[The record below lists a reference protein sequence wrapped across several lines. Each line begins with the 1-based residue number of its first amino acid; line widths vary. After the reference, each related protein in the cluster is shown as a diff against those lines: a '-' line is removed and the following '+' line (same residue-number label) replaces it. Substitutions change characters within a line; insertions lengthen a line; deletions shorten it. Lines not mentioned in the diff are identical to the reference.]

1 MKKILLTLVAAGCL
15 LSAAYS
21 YNPPAG
27 GEDLTL
33 LASPSNLSGANSV
46 SGGALFDAGST
57 SILVNPALT
66 AGEQRVNLNAGYT
79 FLYSTEKENDSQMGG
94 SFQAGILIPFKL
106 YVFSGVMNGTFAPY
120 NEMHLGDS
128 INLKAGLSKE
138 ITEKLSVGLGAGGG
152 YAWTTRHESLGKDWS
167 IYADLGMLYK
177 WGNLGPFSDFR
188 IGASVLNLG
197 KMYNDVLR
205 VGIDE
210 TAKNTPYPTLA
221 TIKTGAAGTILD
233 TDIAK
238 IGLGLDL
245 TVPCFQNLI
254 ADFNAQVQF
263 KDAFI
268 ISVGEKVNL
277 VEIIN
282 KKYSF
287 IPSVAFL
294 FKFSF
299 DVKNNEYLESHSWSQ
314 SEMTVSAGYKNLY
327 KTVHAIS
334 AGVDIDLGMADTEAP
349 KILVWDDKE

>member
-1 MKKILLTLVAAGCL
+1 MKKILLTLVAAGLC

-27 GEDLTL
+27 GEDLNL

-57 SILVNPALT
+57 SIIVNPALS

-79 FLYSTEKENDSQMGG
+79 FLYSTEKTNEKQVGT
-94 SFQAGILIPFKL
+94 SFQTGILIPFKL
-106 YVFSGVMNGTFAPY
+106 YVFSGYVNGTFAPY
-120 NEMHLGDS
+120 QEMHLGDS
-128 INLKAGLSKE
+128 INFKAGLSKE
-138 ITEKLSVGLGAGGG
+138 ITEKLYVGLGAGGG
-152 YAWTTRHESLGKDWS
+152 YACSYGHDWS
-167 IYADLGMLYK
+167 VYADMGMLYK
-177 WGNLGPFSDFR
+177 LGNVGPFSNFR
-188 IGASVLNLG
+188 VGSSVLNLG

-205 VGIDE
+205 VGVDE

-221 TIKTGAAGTILD
+221 TLKAGAAGTILD

-334 AGVDIDLGMADTEAP
+334 AGVDVDLGMADTEAP
-349 KILVWDDKE
+349 KIVVWDEKE

>member
-1 MKKILLTLVAAGCL
+1 MKKILLTLLAAGLC

-33 LASPSNLSGANSV
+33 ISSPSNLSGANSV
-46 SGGALFDAGST
+46 AGGALFDAGST
-57 SILVNPALT
+57 SIIVNPALT
-66 AGEQRVNLNAGYT
+66 SDEQRVNLNVGYT
-79 FLYSTEKENDSQMGG
+79 FLYSTEKLNDSQLGG
-94 SFQAGILIPFKL
+94 SFQTGILIPFKL
-106 YVFSGVMNGTFAPY
+106 YVFSGLVNGTFAPY
-120 NEMHLGDS
+120 GEMHLGDS

-152 YAWTTRHESLGKDWS
+152 FAWTTRHSSLGKDWS
-167 IYADLGMLYK
+167 LYADVGALYK
-177 WGNLGPFSDFR
+177 WGNLGPFTDFR
-188 IGASVLNLG
+188 IGGSVLNLG
-197 KMYNDVLR
+197 KMYTSVTR

-210 TAKNTPYPTLA
+210 TAENTQYPTLA
-221 TIKTGAAGTILD
+221 TLKAGAAGTILS
-233 TDIAK
+233 TDVAK

-254 ADFNAQVQF
+254 MDLNAQVQF

-268 ISVGEKVNL
+268 ISVGEKFNL
-277 VEIIN
+277 AEMIN
-282 KKYSF
+282 KKYSL

-334 AGVDIDLGMADTEAP
+334 AGVDVDLGMADTEAP
-349 KILVWDDKE
+349 KIVVWDDKE

>member
-1 MKKILLTLVAAGCL
+1 MKKILLTLVAAGLC

-33 LASPSNLSGANSV
+33 VSSPANLSGMNSV

-66 AGEQRVNLNAGYT
+66 AGEQRVNLNAGGT
-79 FLYSTEKENDSQMGG
+79 FLYSTDKTNSSQIGS

-106 YVFSGVMNGTFAPY
+106 YVFSGLVNGTFAPY
-120 NEMHLGDS
+120 HEMHLGDS

-138 ITEKLSVGLGAGGG
+138 ITEKLYVGLGVGGG
-152 YAWTTRHESLGKDWS
+152 FAWSYGHDWS
-167 IYADLGMLYK
+167 IYADMGMLYNL
-177 WGNLGPFSDFR
+177 GNLGPFSNFR

-197 KMYNDVLR
+197 KMYNDVAR
-205 VGIDE
+205 FGIDE
-210 TAKNTPYPTLA
+210 SVNNTPYPTLA
-221 TIKTGAAGTILD
+221 TIKAGAAGTILD
-233 TDIAK
+233 TEIAK

-245 TVPCFQNLI
+245 SIPCFQNLV
-254 ADFNAQVQF
+254 ADINAQVQF
-263 KDAFI
+263 KDAFV
-268 ISVGEKVNL
+268 ISVNEKINL

-287 IPSVAFL
+287 VPSVAFL
-294 FKFSF
+294 FKFAF
-299 DVKNNEYLESHSWSQ
+299 DVKNNQYLASHSWSQ

-327 KTVHAIS
+327 GSVHAIS
-334 AGVDIDLGMADTEAP
+334 AGADIDLGMADKEAP
-349 KILVWDDKE
+349 QIVIWNDNE

>member
-1 MKKILLTLVAAGCL
+1 MKKILLTLVAAGLC

-27 GEDLTL
+27 GEDLNL
-33 LASPSNLSGANSV
+33 IASPSNLSGANSV

-57 SILVNPALT
+57 SIIVNPALT

-79 FLYSTEKENDSQMGG
+79 FLYSTEKTNEKQVGS
-94 SFQAGILIPFKL
+94 SFQTGILIPFKL
-106 YVFSGVMNGTFAPY
+106 YVFSGYVNGTFAPY
-120 NEMHLGDS
+120 QEMHLGDS
-128 INLKAGLSKE
+128 LNFKAGLSKE
-138 ITEKLSVGLGAGGG
+138 ITEKLYVGLGAGGG
-152 YAWTTRHESLGKDWS
+152 YAWSWGHDWS
-167 IYADLGMLYK
+167 IYADMGMLYK
-177 WGNLGPFSDFR
+177 LGNLGPFSDFR

-197 KMYNDVLR
+197 KMYNDVNR
-205 VGIDE
+205 VGVDN
-210 TAKNTPYPTLA
+210 TAKNTPYPTVA
-221 TIKTGAAGTILD
+221 TLKAGAAGTILS
-233 TDIAK
+233 TDVAK

-245 TVPCFQNLI
+245 SVPCFQNLI
-254 ADFNAQVQF
+254 ADMNAQVEI

-327 KTVHAIS
+327 KTVHAVS
-334 AGVDIDLGMADTEAP
+334 AGVDLDLGMADKEAP
-349 KILVWDDKE
+349 KIVVWDEKE